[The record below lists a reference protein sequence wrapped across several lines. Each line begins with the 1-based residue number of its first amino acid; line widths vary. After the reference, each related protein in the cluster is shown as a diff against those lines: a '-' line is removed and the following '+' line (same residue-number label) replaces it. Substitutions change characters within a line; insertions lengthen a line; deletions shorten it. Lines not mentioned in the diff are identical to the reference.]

1 MARQALVD
9 PILVDLIRAG
19 YPAKHTRKAGK
30 TRPTEHV
37 IINDCEFTIAEYHAA
52 KKHVEDNPI
61 AAAKLPEP
69 VVMTP
74 EEFSTFSRL
83 AVPELMH
90 KLYNMARASEDPKV
104 VLATVK
110 EFMDRGFGKAVQSVE
125 VNLGPDVRGAWKE
138 LERFDRPL
146 IEGQVIENEET
157 SNDEVIE
164 EEISNE

>member
-1 MARQALVD
+1 MTRQVLVE

-19 YPAKHTRKAGK
+19 YPVKRTRKPGK

-37 IINDCEFTIAEYHAA
+37 IINDCEFTLAQYHAA
-52 KKHVEDNPI
+52 HEHVKKNPI
-61 AAAKLPEP
+61 AAVNLPEP

-74 EEFSTFSRL
+74 EEFSTFSRM

-110 EFMDRGFGKAVQSVE
+110 EFMDRGFGKATQSIE
-125 VNLGPDVRGAWKE
+125 VNLGPDVRGAWKQ
-138 LERFDRPL
+138 LENFDRPVIDSNL
-146 IEGQVIENEET
+146 FDAKIEDTEDYVKIT
-157 SNDEVIE
+157 
-164 EEISNE
+164 